1 MYKMLAGLLL
11 CLTSCN
17 ADPLKTFEVYVRED
31 FILSE
36 KPVAEFY
43 GEVYGSISNSHFSI
57 AYSTDEQSLK
67 SDDYRQREEVHR
79 LDRLRGGR
87 IDDSLEVI
95 ERTQMAPLARLE
107 LTTHCLE
114 GNCSVQMSYRG
125 LRKREIVY
133 HKPPSKW

>member
-1 MYKMLAGLLL
+1 MPSLSWNCTADSVFLHAKIIGFIMLNRSNMYKMLAGLLL

-17 ADPLKTFEVYVRED
+17 ADPLKTFEVYGRED

-67 SDDYRQREEVHR
+67 SDDYRQRE
-79 LDRLRGGR
+79 
-87 IDDSLEVI
+87 
-95 ERTQMAPLARLE
+95 
-107 LTTHCLE
+107 
-114 GNCSVQMSYRG
+114 
-125 LRKREIVY
+125 
-133 HKPPSKW
+133 